1 MRSTVPVNLFIFLRI
16 ELDGSDPRTSRLIK
30 SIEFYIVHTATVK
43 TIQSR
48 RTSAGEMFYNVYMA
62 VLEIRKYPE
71 KILKQ
76 KTAPVQNI
84 DGDIQSLIADMIETM
99 HAAHGVGLAANQVG
113 IPQKLCVID
122 LSLREDKSPL
132 IVLINPFIV
141 EREGIVE
148 ADEGCLSVPGYLT
161 LIKRAERVCVKGVSR
176 EGKDVALE
184 AEGLLA
190 RAIQHELDHLDGLLF
205 IDRMSPIK
213 REFFKRR
220 YKKQLREAKGT

>member
-1 MRSTVPVNLFIFLRI
+1 VYA
-16 ELDGSDPRTSRLIK
+16 E
-30 SIEFYIVHTATVK
+30 TVK
-43 TIQSR
+43 TIQSS

-62 VLEIRKYPE
+62 VLPIRKYPE

-76 KTAPVQNI
+76 KTSLVQNI
-84 DGDIQSLIADMIETM
+84 DGDTQMLISDMIETM
-99 HAAHGVGLAANQVG
+99 QAAHGVGLAANQVG
-113 IPQKLCVID
+113 IPQRLCVID
-122 LSLREDKSPL
+122 LSLRENKSPL
-132 IVLINPFIV
+132 IVLLNPIIV
-141 EREGIVE
+141 EKEGIVE
-148 ADEGCLSVPGYLT
+148 ADEGCLSIPGYLT
-161 LIKRAERVCVKGVSR
+161 LIRRAGKVYVKGINR

-220 YKKQLREAKGT
+220 YKKQMREAK